1 MSDQLEIRQRVF
13 KNSIGERTVDPQRFS
28 VRSHPDPVRRN
39 ASSCFR
45 NSETAGLIRQ
55 LDPGHL
61 RPFREVDN
69 GESVKSGK
77 LNENAASRAVGIC
90 LEGHRPYR
98 AVEFDFPCYLLGV
111 EINHGCGSIFDR
123 TTDRIFAIGGDVYI
137 VHRAI
142 HGNALYLLE
151 RGRVDY
157 IEDAGLRPDAN
168 QHLTSIFGDGEVV
181 RPSAE
186 RYLAKN
192 LPALSIHH
200 IEHALRF
207 IADVNARSIRREN
220 DAMRQLDAAYYLH
233 DFIRRGINNVDGVA
247 GAVRDIDPR

>member
-13 KNSIGERTVDPQRFS
+13 KDSIGERTVDPQRFS
-28 VRSHPDPVRRN
+28 VRSHPDSVRRN
-39 ASSCFR
+39 SSSRFR

-61 RPFREVDN
+61 RPFLEVDN
-69 GESVKSGK
+69 SESVKSGK

-90 LEGHRPYR
+90 LEGHGAHR
-98 AVEFDFPCYLLGV
+98 AVEFDFPGHLLTL
-111 EINHGCGSIFDR
+111 EINHRGSFFFDR
-123 TTDRIFAIGGDVYI
+123 TSDRIFAIRCPVHV

-142 HGNALYLLE
+142 HWDALYFLE

-157 IEDAGLRPDAN
+157 IEDAGLLPDAN

-181 RPSAE
+181 RPIAE

-192 LPALSIHH
+192 LPALSIHNV
-200 IEHALRF
+200 EDALRF
-207 IADVNARSIRREN
+207 IADVNACSIRRES
-220 DAMRQLDAAYYLH
+220 DAMR
-233 DFIRRGINNVDGVA
+233 
-247 GAVRDIDPR
+247 